1 MVANAHFGGTEWMW
15 TLCWL
20 DEQNVYDTCSICSM
34 FMYITSFMCCC
45 LVFVLK
51 VCLLTSR
58 QEHINNIILS
68 FHSLPC
74 NVDQSPVFNSKLN
87 SYPFSD
93 FDILATDF
101 KYLLSFSPQYWIW
114 ELFSLMP
121 WPVYEGDK
129 SVMFF
134 FFFFWR
140 YRASWKRRVIIK
152 VWKAAHKAW
161 YHSVSVITQAKE
173 ILTCLLT
180 FTYRYFLLLIFPN
193 S

>member
-1 MVANAHFGGTEWMW
+1 MNKMYMTHAPFAPCLCTSLHSCVAVWP
-15 TLCWL
+15 
-20 DEQNVYDTCSICSM
+20 
-34 FMYITSFMCCC
+34 
-45 LVFVLK
+45 VFVLK

-58 QEHINNIILS
+58 HEHINNIILS
-68 FHSLPC
+68 FHSLLC

-101 KYLLSFSPQYWIW
+101 KYLLSFFPQYWI
-114 ELFSLMP
+114 ES
-121 WPVYEGDK
+121 
-129 SVMFF
+129 FF
-134 FFFFWR
+134 LSCLDQCIKVTSQSCFFFFWR

-152 VWKAAHKAW
+152 VLKAAHKAW
-161 YHSVSVITQAKE
+161 YHSVSVITQARE

-193 S
+193 SLIVFPLFFFCEFNL